1 MVVMQVFTDMVVFMD
16 QPTVMVFMDQLT
28 AMVVFMDQL
37 MVDMDWDMV
46 LVTGYMVPLVVMVMV
61 MVMVPVMPTYNLS

>member
-61 MVMVPVMPTYNLS
+61 MAMVPVMPTYNLS

>member
-16 QPTVMVFMDQLT
+16 QPTVMAFMDQLT

-61 MVMVPVMPTYNLS
+61 MAMVPVMPTYNLS